1 MLKVVPLFN
10 LSIAESNLNSFFRE
24 ESSWF
29 VAIKESDPAL
39 VIKFVDHNTVKGG
52 LLKWES
58 SMANDF
64 KLLYT
69 IPADIQ
75 GDFTDEKIGNY
86 DVRVLRNENGLVM
99 LYGFVGENIVIFSTS
114 EEDFSQI
121 RAAVNTD

>member
-1 MLKVVPLFN
+1 
-10 LSIAESNLNSFFRE
+10 
-24 ESSWF
+24 
-29 VAIKESDPAL
+29 
-39 VIKFVDHNTVKGG
+39 
-52 LLKWES
+52 
-58 SMANDF
+58 MANDF